1 MLKLPHVLLLGDTDD
16 IVMAMNFFDETDE
29 DKSDSSRGRPI
40 VLSSAVPPLPST
52 VVPPLPSCLP
62 PPASSLGEMGS
73 SNSSYYLPS
82 PRRDDD
88 TASADEASEITD
100 EDNACDITATKEFS
114 KPMSRA
120 KSVDRDSDYSELAPS
135 QRRSNTK
142 LSASL
147 DSIPDSGL
155 STFNQETE
163 SHDVKAMI
171 AGFERQI
178 KVSVLRNSYPLLF
191 HLERLVSYFSESIV
205 FISIFLLFAVGV
217 INF

>member
-1 MLKLPHVLLLGDTDD
+1 MFKLPRVLLLGDTDD

-29 DKSDSSRGRPI
+29 DKSDGSQRRGRTVIPP
-40 VLSSAVPPLPST
+40 SSS

-100 EDNACDITATKEFS
+100 EDNGCVIAVDKEFA
-114 KPMSRA
+114 KPLSRA
-120 KSVDRDSDYSELAPS
+120 RSVDRDSDYLELAVS

-163 SHDVKAMI
+163 SRDVKAMI

-178 KVSVLRNSYPLLF
+178 KVSVLRNSLPLNISS
-191 HLERLVSYFSESIV
+191 ERPDL
-205 FISIFLLFAVGV
+205 
-217 INF
+217 